1 MPCDNG
7 YYYTLALIER
17 FLGRNAKTWPQ
28 RALNKDIHFPH
39 FFVPTSGYNGWLSI
53 DIRAVNKEKND
64 HKKSKKRKSIE

>member
-1 MPCDNG
+1 M
-7 YYYTLALIER
+7 
-17 FLGRNAKTWPQ
+17 NAKTWPQ

-39 FFVPTSGYNGWLSI
+39 FLVPTSGYNGWLSI